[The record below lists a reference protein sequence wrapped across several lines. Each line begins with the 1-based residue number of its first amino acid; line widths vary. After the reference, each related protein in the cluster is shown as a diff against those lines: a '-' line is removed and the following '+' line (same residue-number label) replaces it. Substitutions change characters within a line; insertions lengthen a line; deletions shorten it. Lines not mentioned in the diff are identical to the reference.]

1 MLASRPKVG
10 QAILNVVQVI
20 LPPVSYVRLVYMAKL
35 TTSLLSILAVLAL
48 ALTMFAQTKA
58 GKSKILQP
66 QMTPAAD
73 GGTYKAPMGKLGDK
87 PAQPW
92 SATTIG
98 ASVDGKPNP
107 GAAKTVVGE
116 IVDFSCYLQV
126 GKHGDKHRDCAQKC
140 FRNGQPIGLLTED
153 GGLYMLMEEEHDPRR
168 DGMGV
173 FRQAAIDHAG
183 HIMEVTGTA
192 SSVNGFNALYVHG
205 FLKK

>member
-1 MLASRPKVG
+1 
-10 QAILNVVQVI
+10 
-20 LPPVSYVRLVYMAKL
+20 MAKF
-35 TTSLLSILAVLAL
+35 TTTLLSLLALLAL

-66 QMTPAAD
+66 QMTPAAN
-73 GGTYKAPMGKLGDK
+73 GGTYKAPMGKLGEK
-87 PAQPW
+87 AAEPW

-98 ASVDGKPNP
+98 ASVDGKPNA
-107 GAAKTVVGE
+107 GAMKTVVGE

-168 DGMGV
+168 DGMGA
-173 FRQAAIDHAG
+173 FLTAAIDHAG
-183 HIMEVTGTA
+183 HIMEVTGTS
-192 SSVNGFNALYVHG
+192 SSVNGFNALYVRG

>member
-1 MLASRPKVG
+1 MYDRRSR
-10 QAILNVVQVI
+10 
-20 LPPVSYVRLVYMAKL
+20 RLVTYVKLVCMAKL
-35 TTSLLSILAVLAL
+35 TTSLLSLLAMLVL

-73 GGTYKAPMGKLGDK
+73 GGTYKQPMGKLGEK
-87 PAQPW
+87 AAEPW
-92 SATTIG
+92 SATTLG

-107 GAAKTVVGE
+107 GTVKTVVGE
-116 IVDFSCYLQV
+116 IVDFSCYLEV

-140 FRNGQPIGLLTED
+140 FRNGQPIGLLTAD

-192 SSVNGFNALYVHG
+192 SSVNGFNALYVRG